1 MKNTLIAS
9 LVLVIA
15 LQVAAAD
22 WPHWRGPHHDGV
34 SVEKN
39 LPTEWAEDKNVVWK
53 LPIKG
58 SSSATPIVF
67 AGKVFTMAEL
77 DKQVLLIAVDLKGKE
92 LWRTPVG
99 TGNGTGSGERTLASP
114 TPSADSRHIYTMTGN
129 GDVAATKFD
138 GKPAWSFNA
147 QERYGRF
154 RLGFG
159 FHTTPLLFQGRLYL
173 QLSLIHI

>member
-58 SSSATPIVF
+58 SSFATPCVF
-67 AGKVFTMAEL
+67 DGKVFTMAEVV
-77 DKQVLLIAVDLKGKE
+77 KQGLLISVDLKVE
-92 LWRTPVG
+92 
-99 TGNGTGSGERTLASP
+99 
-114 TPSADSRHIYTMTGN
+114 
-129 GDVAATKFD
+129 
-138 GKPAWSFNA
+138 
-147 QERYGRF
+147 
-154 RLGFG
+154 
-159 FHTTPLLFQGRLYL
+159 
-173 QLSLIHI
+173 